1 MKDGIDWIGS
11 TRWGDR
17 DAGDSDRQRQGRTA
31 TGTQRQGR
39 SDRDGVE
46 IPRFYSFQASGIG
59 FARRRPLPA
68 ARLTADLLGPRS
80 ASDRRCLQAR
90 ITG

>member
-1 MKDGIDWIGS
+1 MKGGIDWIGS
-11 TRWGDR
+11 TRWGDS
-17 DAGDSDRQRQGRTA
+17 SDRDG
-31 TGTQRQGR
+31 
-39 SDRDGVE
+39 SNRDGVE

>member
-11 TRWGDR
+11 TRWGD
-17 DAGDSDRQRQGRTA
+17 SDRDERQGRD
-31 TGTQRQGR
+31 